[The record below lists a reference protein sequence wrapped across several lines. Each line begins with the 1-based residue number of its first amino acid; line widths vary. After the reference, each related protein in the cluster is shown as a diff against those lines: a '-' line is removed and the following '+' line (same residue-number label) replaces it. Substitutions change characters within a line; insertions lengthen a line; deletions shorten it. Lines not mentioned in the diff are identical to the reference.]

1 MHKHYSCAFIDVL
14 VMCKLDIPVLPFP
27 TRTVYNR
34 TFNNYEQNMKNMY
47 TTVSSLIKCQI
58 SNNKDLFQAY
68 QFFGKMVLAPIVIA
82 HMFTALIC
90 VKIGNNLVI
99 SLTHHYDRKTLG
111 MIICRMVTTE
121 LLTLL

>member
-47 TTVSSLIKCQI
+47 TTVSSWIKCPKSATI
-58 SNNKDLFQAY
+58 KTYFR
-68 QFFGKMVLAPIVIA
+68 PINSSE
-82 HMFTALIC
+82 
-90 VKIGNNLVI
+90 KW
-99 SLTHHYDRKTLG
+99 Y
-111 MIICRMVTTE
+111 
-121 LLTLL
+121 LLR